1 MSAFVGFCLGVVATI
16 LAILVIE
23 VLRYP
28 DKEDWDL

>member
-16 LAILVIE
+16 VAILVIE
-23 VLRYP
+23 LLRYP

>member
-1 MSAFVGFCLGVVATI
+1 MSAFIGFCLGVVATM

>member
-1 MSAFVGFCLGVVATI
+1 MSAFVGFCLGVLATI
-16 LAILVIE
+16 VAILVIE

>member
-16 LAILVIE
+16 VVILVIE

>member
-16 LAILVIE
+16 VAILVIE